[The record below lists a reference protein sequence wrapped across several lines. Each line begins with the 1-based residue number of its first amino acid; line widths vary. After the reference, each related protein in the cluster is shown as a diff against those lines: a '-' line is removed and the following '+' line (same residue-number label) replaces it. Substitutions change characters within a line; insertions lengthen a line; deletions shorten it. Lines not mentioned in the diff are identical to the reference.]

1 MSRFKTFDDFLRY
14 LDRKDIDPDELKDD
28 EGYWAI
34 SEKDYSTDMIA
45 DYHHEALENYL
56 KKNFDKSWSEDY
68 ESCFSSSMDL
78 EEEFNILKSIDGK
91 KISLEETYDSI
102 YDLETLMRYSRG
114 TYFGDM
120 TAKVKDMIAKNQ
132 KSKVGMKSL
141 KDYLQDDDK
150 KETALGYPDFEELLK
165 SIK

>member
-1 MSRFKTFDDFLRY
+1 
-14 LDRKDIDPDELKDD
+14 
-28 EGYWAI
+28 
-34 SEKDYSTDMIA
+34 MIA